1 MTGSDER
8 IALSR
13 PAFGVEE
20 EQAAAA
26 CIRSGWVTSGPRVA
40 EFEKEFARA
49 VGCED
54 AVAVSSGTAALHL
67 ALWLLD
73 LAPGDEVITPSL
85 TWVSV
90 PNLVAILGGKPVFCD
105 VDPETL
111 NIDLAQAEKLV
122 TPRTRAIVPVHFGG
136 RAVDM
141 EALGAFAK
149 RHGLEVIED
158 AAHAIGG
165 MQDGRPIGSHSGLV
179 AFSFHPN
186 KNISTGEGGMLSG
199 TDAAKLKKARLL
211 RYHGLTRDTNF
222 RQSSTTQ
229 LPHYNVV
236 LPGVKYIMTD
246 IAGSIGLCQLAK
258 LDSLNARRAAL
269 AARYRDNLRSLSNR
283 VWVPSDDEGAGNRHA
298 WHIFTIRLKDEADL
312 RDRVMRNLLDRGIG
326 VGLHYLPVHK
336 MDWIVDR
343 GLSSDLP
350 MTERIGRTI
359 LSLPLHPGLT
369 DAQVDIVCDRLGQAL
384 AETA

>member
-1 MTGSDER
+1 LTGSDER

-211 RYHGLTRDTNF
+211 RYHGRD
-222 RQSSTTQ
+222 
-229 LPHYNVV
+229 
-236 LPGVKYIMTD
+236 PGHEFPAVEHD
-246 IAGSIGLCQLAK
+246 PAAALQ
-258 LDSLNARRAAL
+258 RRAA
-269 AARYRDNLRSLSNR
+269 
-283 VWVPSDDEGAGNRHA
+283 
-298 WHIFTIRLKDEADL
+298 
-312 RDRVMRNLLDRGIG
+312 RGE
-326 VGLHYLPVHK
+326 
-336 MDWIVDR
+336 
-343 GLSSDLP
+343 STS
-350 MTERIGRTI
+350 
-359 LSLPLHPGLT
+359 
-369 DAQVDIVCDRLGQAL
+369 
-384 AETA
+384 